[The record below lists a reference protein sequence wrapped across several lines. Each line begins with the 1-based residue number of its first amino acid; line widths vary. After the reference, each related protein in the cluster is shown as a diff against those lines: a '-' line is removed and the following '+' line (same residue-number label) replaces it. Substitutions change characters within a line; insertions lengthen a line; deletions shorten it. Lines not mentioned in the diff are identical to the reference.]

1 MAVVDRERWKAF
13 RAGGTRTQATHGKD
27 RVANSLRIFL
37 SPLVRR
43 LKRRVSN
50 NFETQCQKAKQTIV
64 CHLPRSW
71 NTYLLLSFNSNHIYT
86 SKSFQASSQIP
97 VKFIQYGSNIHT
109 YLFCCV
115 TI

>member
-50 NFETQCQKAKQTIV
+50 NFET
-64 CHLPRSW
+64 
-71 NTYLLLSFNSNHIYT
+71 
-86 SKSFQASSQIP
+86 
-97 VKFIQYGSNIHT
+97 
-109 YLFCCV
+109 
-115 TI
+115 